1 MDKAVNTVV
10 VPSVVG
16 VGQTDMG
23 LLSLGQFS
31 RGRKKERPHVVT
43 WNGAS
48 YLVGAY
54 VHRFARPVERMD
66 FQRLSDGV
74 ELRALTYAALGLLLG
89 PGEHS
94 IHIVAGLPVDVMMD
108 ESLAKST
115 RRGLRS
121 WLVGKHHYVLNGEEY
136 TFHVP
141 SHKDV
146 QVMAQPAGSYFTW
159 GLDDSGQ
166 WKRSPR
172 DLEIQVAI
180 CDIGFNTLDA
190 FTIREGRPEARYTD
204 GDTVGMRRAAEMF
217 ARSLRDQYG
226 VKISLH
232 EADQLL
238 RRKTQRMDVAAGE
251 IDLQPMIEQALTS
264 TAGEIIAFLESRWG
278 QGKQFAHLLFTGGG
292 SAMLHEFLKPQFP
305 FGTLVANPVTANALG
320 LARYARRVFDG
331 KIAIGMDAG
340 FGGFKAARL

>member
-1 MDKAVNTVV
+1 MNKAVNTVV

-31 RGRKKERPHVVT
+31 RGRKKEQPYVVT

-48 YLVGAY
+48 YLVGPY

-74 ELRALTYAALGLLLG
+74 ELRALTYATLGLLLG
-89 PGEHS
+89 SGEHT

-108 ESLAKST
+108 ENLAKST

-121 WLVGKHHYVLNGEEY
+121 WLVGEHRFELDGEEY
-136 TFHVP
+136 AFHVP

-166 WKRSPR
+166 WKRSPH

-217 ARSLRDQYG
+217 TRSLRDQYG

-238 RRKTQRMDVAAGE
+238 RQKTPRMDVAEGE

-292 SAMLHEFLKPQFP
+292 SAMLHESLKPQFP

-331 KIAIGMDAG
+331 NITIGMDAG